1 MKKLD
6 EETGHNNYASSLLLL
21 IEAQYNDFH
30 NPDIHRDQSVYY
42 PIYDFL
48 TGLYLDRY
56 ASVEM
61 TSEERKALVNEL
73 VERVM
78 FDVPAEY
85 EIDVEEFF
93 RFAETYTPVSE
104 DEDTC
109 A

>member
-1 MKKLD
+1 M
-6 EETGHNNYASSLLLL
+6 LL

-30 NPDIHRDQSVYY
+30 SSDIHRDQSVYY

-48 TGLYLDRY
+48 TGLYLDHY
-56 ASVEM
+56 ASEDL
-61 TSEERKALVNEL
+61 TAEEREALVNEL

-78 FDVPAEY
+78 YDVPEEY

-93 RFAETYTPVSE
+93 RFAETYSPVSE
-104 DEDTC
+104 DEETC